1 MGGAHS
7 PLTVTQAP
15 LLVQMQAQPPPA
27 GPRLAT
33 LEGTA
38 TFTGSLLSRGPAAS
52 RGPPH
57 GFSLPQPTFVEPD
70 LGPAPEQGKG
80 SWPEQAWPLL
90 GREVEATRGSSKA
103 WQVLWEKEEGA
114 AVTKEMTVELAL
126 RG

>member
-1 MGGAHS
+1 MRGLPPLQEAFCQGALLLAGVHH
-7 PLTVTQAP
+7 TV
-15 LLVQMQAQPPPA
+15 
-27 GPRLAT
+27 
-33 LEGTA
+33 
-38 TFTGSLLSRGPAAS
+38 SL
-52 RGPPH
+52 
-57 GFSLPQPTFVEPD
+57 FPQPTFVEPD
-70 LGPAPEQGKG
+70 LGPAPGQGEG